1 MYRRI
6 ALVGLIFFLGLVGLS
21 TTLCYAGPGVDG
33 VKKAGVL
40 KVGSDITYPPFEYME
55 GNQPVGFD
63 VDLA

>member
-1 MYRRI
+1 M
-6 ALVGLIFFLGLVGLS
+6 GLVGLS